1 MGTSRLHK
9 RLGATQAVFQ
19 VTLPSGPVLTFDDSA
34 LASVSVTRGT
44 GDPVGLATNA
54 ATVDV
59 AGVRSWSRSGT
70 TRVQLTS
77 YGTTLVQGLT
87 VKAGLQDRFSGRVR
101 GLEVT
106 DRDPKTTTTIDA
118 GCRASLA
125 LAAEAPITAT
135 HDQPVQQL
143 FAAVMAAAGASAPTT
158 QGSGWDHVYSPG
170 EPLTLKPSDVMDRYG
185 AELGVLIRTTRAGA
199 LEALSLDYRAATA
212 GMLSS
217 FAPYQL
223 PRGAVL
229 KPVSWARQVSNTGA
243 LTYQRRTTSGVV
255 QTGTLTTDEY
265 GSATVRTTQVDATH
279 VMYYGTNLT
288 NALRARLHRDAQ
300 TTWQLQRLR
309 IDMAWLVTHPSR
321 FMRYLAGQLLAAE
334 VGNPLALGQD
344 WPTTLQGVYFI
355 STLAE
360 RVTADDWTLELEL
373 TPHLLSTGLA
383 SPAVPAGM
391 TWHQRP
397 PDQTWDTQ
405 PNTTWNVS

>member
-125 LAAEAPITAT
+125 LAA
-135 HDQPVQQL
+135 
-143 FAAVMAAAGASAPTT
+143 S
-158 QGSGWDHVYSPG
+158 
-170 EPLTLKPSDVMDRYG
+170 
-185 AELGVLIRTTRAGA
+185 
-199 LEALSLDYRAATA
+199 
-212 GMLSS
+212 
-217 FAPYQL
+217 
-223 PRGAVL
+223 
-229 KPVSWARQVSNTGA
+229 
-243 LTYQRRTTSGVV
+243 
-255 QTGTLTTDEY
+255 
-265 GSATVRTTQVDATH
+265 
-279 VMYYGTNLT
+279 
-288 NALRARLHRDAQ
+288 
-300 TTWQLQRLR
+300 
-309 IDMAWLVTHPSR
+309 HPAMNSR
-321 FMRYLAGQLLAAE
+321 KALAGSL
-334 VGNPLALGQD
+334 
-344 WPTTLQGVYFI
+344 
-355 STLAE
+355 
-360 RVTADDWTLELEL
+360 
-373 TPHLLSTGLA
+373 
-383 SPAVPAGM
+383 
-391 TWHQRP
+391 
-397 PDQTWDTQ
+397 
-405 PNTTWNVS
+405 